1 MGMTLI
7 NGHIIMAIIQR
18 PHGCMIP
25 IMDIKDS
32 TFILAG
38 GNSLGL
44 YKVNMD
50 EARDIFTVN
59 GDEVRDIFT
68 VNMDEVRDIFNINKE
83 ELRWIFLE

>member
-50 EARDIFTVN
+50 E
-59 GDEVRDIFT
+59 
-68 VNMDEVRDIFNINKE
+68 VRDIFNINKE